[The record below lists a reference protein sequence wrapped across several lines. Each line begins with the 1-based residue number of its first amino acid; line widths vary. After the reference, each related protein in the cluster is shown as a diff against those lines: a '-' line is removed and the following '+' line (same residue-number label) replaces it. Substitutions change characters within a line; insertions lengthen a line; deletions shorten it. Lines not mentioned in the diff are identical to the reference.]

1 MLLCQLSALPEVK
14 NNNVKIQTDD
24 LQTLYALEKDV
35 QKLEA
40 AMKLFVKQEKAKAS
54 AVQELMSLL
63 GDLNA

>member
-1 MLLCQLSALPEVK
+1 MK

-40 AMKLFVKQEKAKAS
+40 VMKLFVKQGKAKAS

-63 GDLNA
+63 GDENA